1 MKYNEEII
9 KKLLQS
15 EAGQNLKHFL
25 DEEVSKLRDI
35 NNLHISLNPIKAAIE
50 IRATKK
56 AFKILTN
63 ILGKVCEFGEEKL
76 PPPSRMPKY

>member
-1 MKYNEEII
+1 MNYNIEII
-9 KKLLQS
+9 RKLLQS
-15 EAGQNLKHFL
+15 ESGKNLKYFI
-25 DEEVSKLRDI
+25 DDEVSQLRDI

-63 ILGKVCEFGEEKL
+63 ILSKICDLEEEL
-76 PPPSRMPKY
+76 PPKSQIPRY

>member
-1 MKYNEEII
+1 MQYNEEII

-15 EAGQNLKHFL
+15 ESGKHLKYFI
-25 DEEVSKLRDI
+25 DDKVSELRDI
-35 NNLHISLNPIKAAIE
+35 NNLHISLNPIRTAIE

-63 ILGKVCEFGEEKL
+63 ILSDICELEVK
-76 PPPSRMPKY
+76 PPPKPQIPKY

>member
-1 MKYNEEII
+1 MNYNIEII
-9 KKLLQS
+9 RKLLQS
-15 EAGQNLKHFL
+15 ESGKNLKYFI
-25 DEEVSKLRDI
+25 DDEVSQLRDI

-63 ILGKVCEFGEEKL
+63 ILGDICELEEKQ
-76 PPPSRMPKY
+76 PSKPQIPQY

>member
-1 MKYNEEII
+1 MQYNEEII

-15 EAGQNLKHFL
+15 EAGKNLKYFI
-25 DEEVSKLRDI
+25 DNKVSELRDI
-35 NNLHISLNPIKAAIE
+35 NNLHISLNPIRTAIE

-63 ILGKVCEFGEEKL
+63 ILSDICELEVEQ
-76 PPPSRMPKY
+76 PPKPQIPKY